1 MHAHHPTARR
11 LSRLIAANQR
21 LRDCEAE
28 PLNRSAWLPVLQRWQ
43 AQRLKGSF
51 AAFLARA
58 DTRPAAEFFLSD
70 LYGDHDVSG
79 RDAGVARIVPRLIR
93 LLPEDF
99 LCTAAD
105 AIELG
110 ALSHAFDLRM
120 VDRLIVRHGPRPI
133 AVDEARYAQAYRDC
147 GLPRLRT
154 RQIELIVEVGQSLDE
169 AVRHPM
175 LGRVLK
181 LSRLPARAAGLWEL
195 QQFLERGFAAF
206 AELGGAGEFL
216 GTIERQE
223 REVSRRLF
231 AGHARPFALAGGAK
245 GNGD

>member
-21 LRDCEAE
+21 LRDPEAE
-28 PLNRSAWLPVLQRWQ
+28 PRNGSPWLPALQRWQ
-43 AQRLKGSF
+43 AQRLKCSF
-51 AAFLARA
+51 EAFLKRA

-93 LLPEDF
+93 LLPDNF
-99 LCTAAD
+99 LLTAAD

-120 VDRLIVRHGPRPI
+120 VDRLGARHGSRVRSI
-133 AVDEARYAQAYRDC
+133 DEAVYAQAYRDC
-147 GLPRLRT
+147 GLPRLRA
-154 RQIELIVEVGQSLDE
+154 RQIDLIVEVGQSLDE

-206 AELGGAGEFL
+206 AELGGAEEFL
-216 GTIERQE
+216 RTIERQE

-231 AGHARPFALAGGAK
+231 AAHAQPFAME
-245 GNGD
+245 

>member
-21 LRDCEAE
+21 LRDAGADAR
-28 PLNRSAWLPVLQRWQ
+28 NRSPWLPALQRWQ
-43 AQRLKGSF
+43 AQRLQRSF
-51 AAFLARA
+51 QAFLKRA

-99 LCTAAD
+99 LRTAAD

-120 VDRLIVRHGPRPI
+120 VDRLVTRHGQR
-133 AVDEARYAQAYRDC
+133 VRTLDEALYAETYRDC
-147 GLPRLRT
+147 GLRRLRA
-154 RQIELIVEVGQSLDE
+154 RQIDLIVEVGQSLDE

-206 AELGGAGEFL
+206 AQLGGADEFL
-216 GTIERQE
+216 ATIERQE

-231 AGHARPFALAGGAK
+231 AGHARPFALAGGARGK
-245 GNGD
+245 GE